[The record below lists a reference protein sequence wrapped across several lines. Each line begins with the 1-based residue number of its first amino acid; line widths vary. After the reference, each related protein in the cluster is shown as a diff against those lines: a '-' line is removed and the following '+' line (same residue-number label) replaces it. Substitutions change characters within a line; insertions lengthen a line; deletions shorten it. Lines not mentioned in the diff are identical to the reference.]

1 MIPKL
6 FLCLR
11 VIRSL
16 SVLDSGKFPFVQPI
30 GLGMGPDLI
39 VGGDVDLVPDALDPG
54 GVDAVAVPE
63 DRLHPGL
70 VQGYPELDL

>member
-1 MIPKL
+1 
-6 FLCLR
+6 
-11 VIRSL
+11 
-16 SVLDSGKFPFVQPI
+16 
-30 GLGMGPDLI
+30 MGPDLI

-54 GVDAVAVPE
+54 RVDAIAVPE

>member
-1 MIPKL
+1 
-6 FLCLR
+6 
-11 VIRSL
+11 
-16 SVLDSGKFPFVQPI
+16 
-30 GLGMGPDLI
+30 MGPDLI

-54 GVDAVAVPE
+54 CVDAIAVPE